1 MRFPLPVGRRR
12 PTCSAGRRQAP
23 AVAQPVV
30 RPALL
35 RRSVMVSAL
44 LVAGL
49 SACGDDG
56 GRDEATPV
64 PGDGPVP
71 LVVDTDLAADDLV
84 ALLFLLASEEA
95 DVRAITISGTGEVR
109 CPQGLEVAARLLA
122 VTGDDI
128 PVACGRSEPL
138 EGDAEFPEEWR
149 DATDEA
155 YGLPLPDAEVLGAED
170 GAVDLLVE
178 HLDPSVTLLTLGPL
192 TNVAE
197 ALRAEPEL
205 AEELRSIVVMGGALR
220 TDGNVFGEE
229 ISRSTAEWNVYVD
242 PVAAEEVVA
251 SGAPVVLVPLDA
263 TGQAPV
269 TPEFVDRL
277 EANADT
283 EPARLVAQLFGENP
297 MVPAGEYYFWDP
309 LAAAAALGSDVV
321 RTEGDA
327 IAVVT
332 EDGVDRGRTRPDD
345 DGDPVTVVS
354 EVDVDA
360 FEELLIRTLAGIAE
374 DEPLAEPAPPVGEGT
389 ISFDG
394 TTCTFDGPTSVPPGT
409 MLFEYQSSLE
419 GSGAAVVHLTGEL
432 TLEQVIERAVT
443 DPPAD
448 DLPEGIDAISFV
460 DPSGQT
466 RIDAQA
472 PAIAIACS
480 EEQGTPVAGP
490 TITVG

>member
-1 MRFPLPVGRRR
+1 MWFPLPAGPRW
-12 PTCSAGRRQAP
+12 PTR
-23 AVAQPVV
+23 
-30 RPALL
+30 
-35 RRSVMVSAL
+35 SAL
-44 LVAGL
+44 ALAVVVAGL
-49 SACGDDG
+49 SACGDDDG
-56 GRDEATPV
+56 GRDEAIPV

-84 ALLFLLASEEA
+84 ALLFLLASDEA

-109 CPQGLEVAARLLA
+109 CPQGLQVAARLLA
-122 VTGDDI
+122 VTGDDV

-138 EGDAEFPEEWR
+138 KGDAEFPEEWR

-155 YGLPLPDAEVLGAED
+155 YGLPLPEAGAAGAED
-170 GAVDLLVE
+170 GAVELLIE

-197 ALRAEPEL
+197 ALRAEPDL
-205 AEELRSIVVMGGALR
+205 AEEVRSIVVMGGALR
-220 TDGNVFGEE
+220 TEGNVFGEE
-229 ISRSTAEWNVYVD
+229 ITRSTAEWNVYVD
-242 PVAAEEVVA
+242 PVAAEEVAA

-297 MVPAGEYYFWDP
+297 MIPAGEYYFWDP
-309 LAAAAALGSDVV
+309 LAAAAALGTDLVSFED
-321 RTEGDA
+321 GA
-327 IAVVT
+327 ITVVT
-332 EDGVDRGRTRPDD
+332 EEGPDWGRTAPDE
-345 DGDPVTVVS
+345 DGHPVRVVT
-354 EVDVDA
+354 EVDA
-360 FEELLIRTLAGIAE
+360 ASFEDLLIRTLAGLAH

-394 TTCTFDGPTSVPPGT
+394 TACTFDGPTSVPAGT
-409 MLFEYQSSLE
+409 LLVDYQSPIE
-419 GSGAAVVHLTGEL
+419 DSGAAVVHLTGEL
-432 TLEQVIERAVT
+432 TIEQVIERAVAE
-443 DPPAD
+443 PPTD
-448 DLPEGIDAISFV
+448 DLPEGVDAITFV
-460 DPSGQT
+460 EPSGQT
-466 RIDAQA
+466 HVDAAA

-480 EEQGTPVAGP
+480 VGQGTPVAGP

>member
-1 MRFPLPVGRRR
+1 MF
-12 PTCSAGRRQAP
+12 
-23 AVAQPVV
+23 
-30 RPALL
+30 AL
-35 RRSVMVSAL
+35 V
-44 LVAGL
+44 VAGL
-49 SACGDDG
+49 SACGDDDG
-56 GRDEATPV
+56 GEVPTSQRPGEA
-64 PGDGPVP
+64 VP

-84 ALLFLLASEEA
+84 ALLFLLTSDEA

-109 CPQGLEVAARLLA
+109 CPQGLDVVARLLA
-122 VTGDDI
+122 VTGDDDI

-155 YGLPLPDAEVLGAED
+155 YGLPLPEAEASGAED

-178 HLDPSVTLLTLGPL
+178 HLDDGVTLLTLGPL

-197 ALRAEPEL
+197 ALRAEPDL
-205 AEELRSIVVMGGALR
+205 AGEVRSIVVMGGALR
-220 TDGNVFGEE
+220 TEGNVFGEE
-229 ISRSTAEWNVYVD
+229 ISRSTAKWNVYVV
-242 PVAAEEVVA
+242 PVAPDAVVA

-309 LAAAAALGSDVV
+309 LAAAVALGSDLVSS
-321 RTEGDA
+321 EGES
-327 IAVVT
+327 ITVVT
-332 EDGVDRGRTRPDD
+332 EEGVDRGRTVPDE
-345 DGDPVTVVS
+345 DGHSVTVVA
-354 EVDVDA
+354 EVDTA
-360 FEELLIRTLAGIAE
+360 GFEELLIRTLAGLGE
-374 DEPLAEPAPPVGEGT
+374 DEALAEPAPPVGEGT

-394 TTCTFDGPTSVPPGT
+394 TACTFDGPTSVAAGT
-409 MLFEYQSSLE
+409 LLVDYRSTIED
-419 GSGAAVVHLTGEL
+419 SGAAVVHLTGEL
-432 TLEQVIERAVT
+432 TIEQVIERAVA
-443 DPPAD
+443 DPPTD
-448 DLPEGIDAISFV
+448 DLPEGIDAITFV
-460 DPSGQT
+460 EPSGQT
-466 RIDAQA
+466 RVDASA

-480 EEQGTPVAGP
+480 LGQGTPIAGP

>member
-1 MRFPLPVGRRR
+1 
-12 PTCSAGRRQAP
+12 
-23 AVAQPVV
+23 
-30 RPALL
+30 
-35 RRSVMVSAL
+35 
-44 LVAGL
+44 
-49 SACGDDG
+49 
-56 GRDEATPV
+56 
-64 PGDGPVP
+64 
-71 LVVDTDLAADDLV
+71 VVDTDLAADDLV
-84 ALLFLLASEEA
+84 ALLFLLTSAEA
-95 DVRAITISGTGEVR
+95 DVRAVTISGTGEVR

-122 VTGDDI
+122 VTGDDDI

-155 YGLPLPDAEVLGAED
+155 YGLPLPEAEAVGAED

-178 HLDPSVTLLTLGPL
+178 HLDESVTLLTLGPL

-197 ALRAEPEL
+197 ALRAEPDL
-205 AEELRSIVVMGGALR
+205 AEEVRSIVVMGGALR
-220 TDGNVFGEE
+220 TEGNVFGEE
-229 ISRSTAEWNVYVD
+229 ITRSTAEWNVYVD

-263 TGQAPV
+263 TGQASV

-297 MVPAGEYYFWDP
+297 MIPAGVYYFWDP

-327 IAVVT
+327 ITVVT

-354 EVDVDA
+354 EVDAAA
-360 FEELLIRTLAGIAE
+360 FEELLIRTLAGLGE
-374 DEPLAEPAPPVGEGT
+374 DEPLAEPPAPVGEGT

-394 TTCTFDGPTSVPPGT
+394 TTCSFDGPTSVPPGT

-432 TLEQVIERAVT
+432 TLEQVIERAVA
-443 DPPAD
+443 DPPTD
-448 DLPEGIDAISFV
+448 DLPAGIDAITYVEPPGPTRV
-460 DPSGQT
+460 DAT
-466 RIDAQA
+466 A

-480 EEQGTPVAGP
+480 AEQGTPIAGP